1 MSFDCKSHFEEDFN
15 KIRPATFPPPG
26 MAEETKPVMRNKNA
40 FDEASVSEIEGTEDT
55 LRRAMTLELDIHSE
69 PEKSEHRYVIT
80 AMRKLVTQHRDRLA
94 MVVLKNGWYR
104 RQLTSLHHDHHKVK
118 QRLRQDDPGVESKTA
133 EGDSSN
139 NVRTISF
146 GPCIERTDEESWSIT
161 DELLWREEEED
172 KNVGTDS
179 TMDPPYCSQRYL
191 GPSSNSFNG
200 MIAFEIQKQ
209 ANETEVM
216 MVTHQL
222 ETAKIE
228 LDRAVHQLQS
238 SNIEVKRL
246 KEEIKAGN
254 ERYAMMEL
262 ERDLTEADLES
273 MKEELNQY
281 RRAYTPTG
289 SESEACKVLLRNAN
303 TSKDMDT
310 KEPPE
315 ELELDEVSSIL
326 SPRLCEAHEE
336 ETFCSLLADTS
347 TMDDGNEE
355 DPHHE
360 ATLSLLRPSQISKSD
375 RRQDKGKLR
384 IQAPK
389 LFCPYTGRRKV
400 THDEKNTPGDED
412 HQFTLENLQNVA
424 GETTSRPLRSAEK
437 YGETTSPL
445 SSLSS
450 SSSSSISEKANV
462 DGFGKVS
469 FDEERTQLLKEGIEA
484 GLRNNSIQEDGVTPS
499 RKRDEKNAALLQIE
513 VRKLRTKLNTS
524 NASVESLQSSLGSLK
539 LYYDGV
545 ITSLQNVLVEITDE
559 KRKMEVDIINSLT
572 TLENEKHIEVEDL
585 ESQLDSKS
593 KQIAELRA
601 QISQPRKEGRHII
614 KVGMIEDGSS
624 SFDSDSHSSF
634 SVDQPL
640 SYIGETNTE

>member
-1 MSFDCKSHFEEDFN
+1 
-15 KIRPATFPPPG
+15 
-26 MAEETKPVMRNKNA
+26 MA
-40 FDEASVSEIEGTEDT
+40 
-55 LRRAMTLELDIHSE
+55 LEYLDIHSE

-80 AMRKLVTQHRDRLA
+80 SMRQLVTQHRDRLA

-104 RQLTSLHHDHHKVK
+104 RKLTSLHLAHHKLK
-118 QRLRQDDPGVESKTA
+118 QRLREDGPGIESTTS

-146 GPCIERTDEESWSIT
+146 GPCIGQTDEESWSIT

-172 KNVGTDS
+172 NNVGTDS
-179 TMDPPYCSQRYL
+179 IMDQPCCSQRYL
-191 GPSSNSFNG
+191 GSSSNSFNE
-200 MIAFEIQKQ
+200 MIAYEIQKQ
-209 ANETEVM
+209 ANETELM

-222 ETAKIE
+222 ETVKIE
-228 LDRAVHQLQS
+228 LDRAVRQVQS
-238 SNIEVKRL
+238 SDNEIKSL

-254 ERYAMMEL
+254 EKYATMEL
-262 ERDLTEADLES
+262 ERELTEADLES
-273 MKEELNQY
+273 TREELKQY
-281 RRAYTPTG
+281 RRTHKPTG
-289 SESEACKVLLRNAN
+289 SGSKACEVLLRNTN
-303 TSKDMDT
+303 VSKDIDA
-310 KEPPE
+310 KEPQE
-315 ELELDEVSSIL
+315 AFELHEVTSIL
-326 SPRLCEAHEE
+326 SPRLCETPEE
-336 ETFCSLLADTS
+336 ETFCTLLS
-347 TMDDGNEE
+347 HNSIMNDGNED

-360 ATLSLLRPSQISKSD
+360 ATLSLLRPSQISKSNH
-375 RRQDKGKLR
+375 REERGKLR

-400 THDEKNTPGDED
+400 THDEKNTPGEED
-412 HQFTLENLQNVA
+412 HEYTLENLQNVA
-424 GETTSRPLRSAEK
+424 GETTSRPLRKSAEND
-437 YGETTSPL
+437 GETTSPL

-450 SSSSSISEKANV
+450 SSSSISEKGNV
-462 DGFGKVS
+462 DGTGESHRKGLAIFKTKTRLPFSRKSQLWRNVSGFGKVY

-484 GLRNNSIQEDGVTPS
+484 GLRNDSIGETLS
-499 RKRDEKNAALLQIE
+499 KNLDEKNAALMQTE
-513 VRKLRTKLNTS
+513 VRKLRAKLKTS
-524 NASVESLQSSLGSLK
+524 NASVESLQSGLGSLK

-545 ITSLQNVLVEITDE
+545 ITSLQNVLVEVTDE
-559 KRKMEVDIINSLT
+559 KRKMEGDIINSLT
-572 TLENEKHIEVEDL
+572 KLEYENHVVVEDL

-601 QISQPRKEGRHII
+601 QLSQRKEGRHII